1 MRLEEGRRIVGTLIP
16 GTAMDPLIRTLK
28 AGAESS
34 DTYIQEVTIDDWAG
48 ENGGIGMWPKRD
60 NRMSSFLFYIWKVCK
75 LEIFFRNEQKKFLGP
90 GI

>member
-48 ENGGIGMWPKRD
+48 K
-60 NRMSSFLFYIWKVCK
+60 NREMELDWSVVVYLHIWKVRK
-75 LEIFFRNEQKKFLGP
+75 LEWDIFSRYTKYLSGP
-90 GI
+90 GS